1 MSRPREAL
9 IQAGQGIAQ
18 AVAQG
23 GDVRQAMGQAVEQA
37 VGQVGQLAGQ
47 APGFQLNPRDFLAAR
62 DGGASVGTII
72 EARSATLGEAGEI
85 VSRSFTERGPN
96 GEPLHVISP
105 VVIPKGS
112 TAKVLIPLAILVVL
126 GLVGALGNVVPGVD
140 VLFGVH
146 YWVVL
151 VLAAAFLWWRRS
163 VVMVPEGCKALIT
176 KFGKLVHIA
185 DPGRVTLFNP
195 WKRVSY
201 IVNTTREY
209 PFNAPIRE
217 APTQQG
223 VKASVDLFLQ
233 FRIENPAEFIFV
245 LGSVS
250 GFQSKLQ
257 NAISEVTRSLIYAQR
272 AEEIYDLVGEST
284 LGMLDSLNQQFL
296 PAVRLTDVNITHAEP
311 SSQEYRMDLAAPEM
325 VRVAKEA
332 YTYEYEL
339 QLRKEQNEGDLVKEL
354 AGLQETL
361 SAIQA
366 EIASYQARMD
376 TALERASHQAKAQA
390 RQRLV
395 EAESTANANAALL
408 EAQALDIRA
417 LSAAEAPEILDYR
430 FQQDLLDKLESVAA
444 RLPQVV
450 QVGEQTDID
459 FLALAQQLVG
469 GKGAALFSP
478 EDMAAIRARLAE
490 IAQRVEQREDEVTAL
505 LKRAAD
511 EVATAA
517 DPEPAA
523 VPDAVITA
531 IAQAPAEPARPAA
544 ATAAPGAAGSGA
556 FGSAAPGDGAAGSPR
571 AAAGGPDW
579 ADVDAETTIERPMRL
594 PNPAPPSAPSAL
606 PSYER
611 PVPPPPAPG
620 SAVPGPSTPGFPDVS
635 APGSVPGAPAPGPSG
650 GGRPAPPPEPRP
662 LGTPVWPARQPQGN
676 EEDDAR

>member
-9 IQAGQGIAQ
+9 IQAGRGVAQ

-23 GDVRQAMGQAVEQA
+23 GDVRQAMGQAM
-37 VGQVGQLAGQ
+37 GQVVDQTGRLAGQ
-47 APGFQLNPRDFLAAR
+47 YQGQGQGQGQGPGGFRLNPHDFAAAR
-62 DGGASVGTII
+62 DGGASIGTLI
-72 EARSATLGEAGEI
+72 EARTASLNEAGEI
-85 VSRSFTERGPN
+85 VNRSFAEN
-96 GEPLHVISP
+96 GMHVISP
-105 VVIPKGS
+105 VVIPKGG
-112 TAKVLIPLAILVVL
+112 TAKVVVPLGILVVL
-126 GLVGALGNVVPGVD
+126 GLIGALGNVIPSAD
-140 VLFGVH
+140 VVFGPH

-151 VLAAAFLWWRRS
+151 VLAAVFLWWRRS

-176 KFGKLVHIA
+176 QFGKLVHIA

-209 PFNAPIRE
+209 PFNAPISE

-272 AEEIYDLVGEST
+272 AEDIYDLVGEST
-284 LGMLDSLNQQFL
+284 VGMLDSLNQQFL

-339 QLRKEQNEGDLVKEL
+339 QLRKEQNEGDLIKEL

-366 EIASYQARMD
+366 EIAGYQARMD
-376 TALERASHQAKAQA
+376 TALERATHQATAQA

-430 FQQDLLDKLESVAA
+430 FQQDLLTKLESVSA

-469 GKGAALFSP
+469 GKDAVLFSA
-478 EDMAAIRARLAE
+478 EDMAAIRARLDA
-490 IAQRVEQREDEVTAL
+490 IGARVREREDEISAL
-505 LKRAAD
+505 LKK
-511 EVATAA
+511 ATA
-517 DPEPAA
+517 DVTEP
-523 VPDAVITA
+523 
-531 IAQAPAEPARPAA
+531 
-544 ATAAPGAAGSGA
+544 
-556 FGSAAPGDGAAGSPR
+556 
-571 AAAGGPDW
+571 
-579 ADVDAETTIERPMRL
+579 
-594 PNPAPPSAPSAL
+594 
-606 PSYER
+606 
-611 PVPPPPAPG
+611 
-620 SAVPGPSTPGFPDVS
+620 PSTPAPDADLETTVERLL
-635 APGSVPGAPAPGPSG
+635 PSG
-650 GGRPAPPPEPRP
+650 RHHG
-662 LGTPVWPARQPQGN
+662 QG
-676 EEDDAR
+676 ES

>member
-9 IQAGQGIAQ
+9 IQAGQGIAH

-23 GDVRQAMGQAVEQA
+23 GDVRQAMSQAIGQVTEQA
-37 VGQVGQLAGQ
+37 GQLTGQ
-47 APGFQLNPRDFLAAR
+47 APGFALNPHDFAAAR
-62 DGGASVGTII
+62 DGGVSVGTLI
-72 EARSATLGEAGEI
+72 EARSASLNEAGEI
-85 VSRSFTERGPN
+85 VNRSFAEN
-96 GEPLHVISP
+96 GMHVISP

-112 TAKVLIPLAILVVL
+112 TAKVVIPLTVLVVL
-126 GLVGALGNVVPGVD
+126 GLIGALGGIVPGSD
-140 VLFGVH
+140 IFFGPH

-272 AEEIYDLVGEST
+272 AEDIYDLVGEST
-284 LGMLDSLNQQFL
+284 LGMLENLNQQFL

-366 EIASYQARMD
+366 EIAGYQARMD
-376 TALERASHQAKAQA
+376 TALERASHQATAQA

-430 FQQDLLDKLESVAA
+430 FQQDLLNKLESVAT

-469 GKGAALFSP
+469 GKGAALFSA
-478 EDMAAIRARLAE
+478 EDMAAIRGRLGE
-490 IAQRVEQREDEVTAL
+490 IAARVSDREDEIAAL
-505 LKRAAD
+505 LKKAAAD
-511 EVATAA
+511 VSEPQAT
-517 DPEPAA
+517 PEPDHDLEST
-523 VPDAVITA
+523 V
-531 IAQAPAEPARPAA
+531 ERLL
-544 ATAAPGAAGSGA
+544 PG
-556 FGSAAPGDGAAGSPR
+556 
-571 AAAGGPDW
+571 
-579 ADVDAETTIERPMRL
+579 RL
-594 PNPAPPSAPSAL
+594 S
-606 PSYER
+606 EGEVR
-611 PVPPPPAPG
+611 
-620 SAVPGPSTPGFPDVS
+620 
-635 APGSVPGAPAPGPSG
+635 
-650 GGRPAPPPEPRP
+650 
-662 LGTPVWPARQPQGN
+662 
-676 EEDDAR
+676 

>member
-9 IQAGQGIAQ
+9 IQAGQGVAQ

-23 GDVRQAMGQAVEQA
+23 GDLRQA
-37 VGQVGQLAGQ
+37 VGQAAGQLAGQ
-47 APGFQLNPRDFLAAR
+47 AGGQFGGQGQAPGFTLNPHDFAAAR
-62 DGGASVGTII
+62 DGGASVGTLI
-72 EARSATLGEAGEI
+72 EARSASLNEAGEI
-85 VSRSFTERGPN
+85 VNRSFAEN
-96 GEPLHVISP
+96 GMHVISP

-112 TAKVLIPLAILVVL
+112 TAKVIVPLGILVVL
-126 GLVGALGNVVPGVD
+126 GLIGALGNVIPNTD
-140 VLFGVH
+140 LFFGPH
-146 YWVVL
+146 YWVTL
-151 VLAAAFLWWRRS
+151 VLAAGFLWWRRS

-185 DPGRVTLFNP
+185 DPGRVTLLNP

-284 LGMLDSLNQQFL
+284 LGMLESLNQQFL

-339 QLRKEQNEGDLVKEL
+339 QLRKEQNEGDLIKEL

-366 EIASYQARMD
+366 EIAGYQARMD
-376 TALERASHQAKAQA
+376 TALERATHQAKAQA

-430 FQQDLLDKLESVAA
+430 FQQDLLAKLESVAT

-450 QVGEQTDID
+450 QVGEQSDID

-469 GKGAALFSP
+469 GKGAQLFSA

-490 IAQRVEQREDEVTAL
+490 IGARVQGREAEIAAL
-505 LKRAAD
+505 LRKAAAD
-511 EVATAA
+511 V
-517 DPEPAA
+517 
-523 VPDAVITA
+523 
-531 IAQAPAEPARPAA
+531 
-544 ATAAPGAAGSGA
+544 SGA
-556 FGSAAPGDGAAGSPR
+556 Q
-571 AAAGGPDW
+571 
-579 ADVDAETTIERPMRL
+579 E
-594 PNPAPPSAPSAL
+594 
-606 PSYER
+606 
-611 PVPPPPAPG
+611 
-620 SAVPGPSTPGFPDVS
+620 
-635 APGSVPGAPAPGPSG
+635 
-650 GGRPAPPPEPRP
+650 PPEPDQDLERTVERLLP
-662 LGTPVWPARQPQGN
+662 GKGEIR
-676 EEDDAR
+676 

>member
-9 IQAGQGIAQ
+9 IKAGQGVAQ

-23 GDVRQAMGQAVEQA
+23 GDVRQAMGQAMGQAVEQA
-37 VGQVGQLAGQ
+37 GQFAGQ
-47 APGFQLNPRDFLAAR
+47 ARGFALNPHDFAAAR
-62 DGGASVGTII
+62 DGGVSIGTLI
-72 EARSATLGEAGEI
+72 EAKSASLNEAGEI
-85 VSRSFTERGPN
+85 VNRSFAEN
-96 GEPLHVISP
+96 GMHVISP

-112 TAKVLIPLAILVVL
+112 TAKVIVPLGILVVL
-126 GLVGALGNVVPGVD
+126 GLIGALGNIVPSADVV
-140 VLFGVH
+140 FGPH
-146 YWVVL
+146 YWLVL
-151 VLAAAFLWWRRS
+151 VLAAVFLWWRRS

-176 KFGKLVHIA
+176 QFGKLVHIA

-209 PFNAPIRE
+209 PFNAPISE

-284 LGMLDSLNQQFL
+284 HGMLETLNQQFL

-339 QLRKEQNEGDLVKEL
+339 QLRKEQNEGDLIKEL

-366 EIASYQARMD
+366 EIAGYQARMD
-376 TALERASHQAKAQA
+376 TALERASHQATAQA

-395 EAESTANANAALL
+395 EAESTANANSALL

-430 FQQDLLDKLESVAA
+430 FQQDLLAKLESVAA

-469 GKGAALFSP
+469 GKDAVLFSA
-478 EDMAAIRARLAE
+478 EDMAAIRGRLDEIGARVRGREAE
-490 IAQRVEQREDEVTAL
+490 IVAL
-505 LKRAAD
+505 LEKAAAD
-511 EVATAA
+511 VEKPPAT
-517 DPEPAA
+517 PEP
-523 VPDAVITA
+523 DH
-531 IAQAPAEPARPAA
+531 
-544 ATAAPGAAGSGA
+544 
-556 FGSAAPGDGAAGSPR
+556 DL
-571 AAAGGPDW
+571 
-579 ADVDAETTIERPMRL
+579 ERTVERL
-594 PNPAPPSAPSAL
+594 L
-606 PSYER
+606 PSDKQH
-611 PVPPPPAPG
+611 G
-620 SAVPGPSTPGFPDVS
+620 
-635 APGSVPGAPAPGPSG
+635 
-650 GGRPAPPPEPRP
+650 
-662 LGTPVWPARQPQGN
+662 QG
-676 EEDDAR
+676 EI

>member
-23 GDVRQAMGQAVEQA
+23 GDVRGA
-37 VGQVGQLAGQ
+37 VGQVAGQ
-47 APGFQLNPRDFLAAR
+47 FAGQVGGGQRGNQGGAPAFALNPHDFAADR
-62 DGGASVGTII
+62 DGGASVGTLI
-72 EARSATLGEAGEI
+72 EARTASLNEAGEI
-85 VSRSFTERGPN
+85 VNRSFAEN
-96 GEPLHVISP
+96 GMHVISP
-105 VVIPKGS
+105 VVIPKSG
-112 TAKVLIPLAILVVL
+112 TAKVLVPLGILVAL
-126 GLVGALGNVVPGVD
+126 GLIGALGNVIPNTD
-140 VLFGVH
+140 LFFGPH
-146 YWVVL
+146 YWVTL
-151 VLAAAFLWWRRS
+151 ILAAAFLWWRRS

-272 AEEIYDLVGEST
+272 AEDIYDLVGEST
-284 LGMLDSLNQQFL
+284 LGMLESLNQQFL

-366 EIASYQARMD
+366 EIAGYQARMD
-376 TALERASHQAKAQA
+376 TALERATHQATAQA

-430 FQQDLLDKLESVAA
+430 FQQDLLAKLESVAT

-450 QVGEQTDID
+450 QVGEQSDID

-469 GKGAALFSP
+469 GKGAQLFSA
-478 EDMAAIRARLAE
+478 EDMAAIRSRLDEIGARVRDREAE
-490 IAQRVEQREDEVTAL
+490 IAAL
-505 LKRAAD
+505 LRKAAAD
-511 EVATAA
+511 VA
-517 DPEPAA
+517 
-523 VPDAVITA
+523 
-531 IAQAPAEPARPAA
+531 
-544 ATAAPGAAGSGA
+544 
-556 FGSAAPGDGAAGSPR
+556 
-571 AAAGGPDW
+571 GPQ
-579 ADVDAETTIERPMRL
+579 E
-594 PNPAPPSAPSAL
+594 
-606 PSYER
+606 
-611 PVPPPPAPG
+611 
-620 SAVPGPSTPGFPDVS
+620 
-635 APGSVPGAPAPGPSG
+635 
-650 GGRPAPPPEPRP
+650 PPEPDQDLERTVERLLP
-662 LGTPVWPARQPQGN
+662 GK
-676 EEDDAR
+676 EEIR

>member
-9 IQAGQGIAQ
+9 RQAGQGIAQ
-18 AVAQG
+18 AVVQG
-23 GDVRQAMGQAVEQA
+23 GDIRQA
-37 VGQVGQLAGQ
+37 VGHAAGQ
-47 APGFQLNPRDFLAAR
+47 AAQQYAGQGGQQRGRQGQQQGQQEFALNPHDFAAAR
-62 DGGASVGTII
+62 DGGASVGTLI
-72 EARSATLGEAGEI
+72 EARSASLNEAGEI
-85 VSRSFTERGPN
+85 VNRSFAEN
-96 GEPLHVISP
+96 GMHVISP
-105 VVIPKGS
+105 VVIPKGG
-112 TAKVLIPLAILVVL
+112 TAKVVVPLGILVLL
-126 GLVGALGNVVPGVD
+126 GLIGALGNVIPQTDLV
-140 VLFGVH
+140 FGPH
-146 YWVVL
+146 YWAVL
-151 VLAAAFLWWRRS
+151 VLAAGFLWWRRS

-284 LGMLDSLNQQFL
+284 LGMLESLNQQFL

-366 EIASYQARMD
+366 EIAGYQARMD
-376 TALERASHQAKAQA
+376 TALERATHQATAQA

-430 FQQDLLDKLESVAA
+430 FQQDLLNKLESVAT

-450 QVGEQTDID
+450 QVGDQTDID

-469 GKGAALFSP
+469 GKGAALFSA
-478 EDMAAIRARLAE
+478 EDMAAIRSRLDD
-490 IAQRVEQREDEVTAL
+490 IAARVEGRESEISAL
-505 LKRAAD
+505 LKKAVADVTEVPAA
-511 EVATAA
+511 
-517 DPEPAA
+517 PEP
-523 VPDAVITA
+523 DADLERTV
-531 IAQAPAEPARPAA
+531 ERLL
-544 ATAAPGAAGSGA
+544 PGKGEI
-556 FGSAAPGDGAAGSPR
+556 R
-571 AAAGGPDW
+571 
-579 ADVDAETTIERPMRL
+579 
-594 PNPAPPSAPSAL
+594 
-606 PSYER
+606 
-611 PVPPPPAPG
+611 
-620 SAVPGPSTPGFPDVS
+620 
-635 APGSVPGAPAPGPSG
+635 
-650 GGRPAPPPEPRP
+650 
-662 LGTPVWPARQPQGN
+662 
-676 EEDDAR
+676 

>member
-1 MSRPREAL
+1 
-9 IQAGQGIAQ
+9 
-18 AVAQG
+18 
-23 GDVRQAMGQAVEQA
+23 MGQA
-37 VGQVGQLAGQ
+37 GQLAGQ
-47 APGFQLNPRDFLAAR
+47 APGFQLNAHDFLAAR
-62 DGGASVGTII
+62 DGGSSVGTII
-72 EARSATLGEAGEI
+72 EARTASLNEAGEI
-85 VSRSFTERGPN
+85 ISRSFSERGKN

-112 TAKVLIPLAILVVL
+112 TAKVVIPLVVLVVL
-126 GLVGALGNVVPGVD
+126 GLVGALGNVVPGID
-140 VLFGVH
+140 VLFGPH

-272 AEEIYDLVGEST
+272 AEDIYDLVGEST
-284 LGMLDSLNQQFL
+284 LGMLDNLNQQFL

-366 EIASYQARMD
+366 EIAAYQARMD

-417 LSAAEAPEILDYR
+417 LSAAEAPEILEYR
-430 FQQDLLDKLESVAA
+430 FQQDLLDKLESVSG

-450 QVGEQTDID
+450 QVGEESDID

-469 GKGAALFSP
+469 GKGAALFSA
-478 EDMAAIRARLAE
+478 EDMAAIRSRLDEIGQRVDDRGEE
-490 IAQRVEQREDEVTAL
+490 IAALLRGATETTEPAIVEQ
-505 LKRAAD
+505 
-511 EVATAA
+511 
-517 DPEPAA
+517 PA
-523 VPDAVITA
+523 V
-531 IAQAPAEPARPAA
+531 PAA
-544 ATAAPGAAGSGA
+544 AEPE
-556 FGSAAPGDGAAGSPR
+556 
-571 AAAGGPDW
+571 W
-579 ADVDAETTIERPMRL
+579 ATVDAETTIERPMRL
-594 PNPAPPSAPSAL
+594 PDPGRSQGRNPGPTPPVPSSL
-606 PSYER
+606 PAYER
-611 PVPPPPAPG
+611 PAQATPPPPAP
-620 SAVPGPSTPGFPDVS
+620 
-635 APGSVPGAPAPGPSG
+635 
-650 GGRPAPPPEPRP
+650 PAPPVSRGPAVQTPPSGWPTPPDAQGARP
-662 LGTPVWPARQPQGN
+662 PGTPVWPAQQPRATNDAQEG
-676 EEDDAR
+676 DAR

>member
-1 MSRPREAL
+1 MSRPREAF
-9 IQAGQGIAQ
+9 IQAGQGLAQ
-18 AVAQG
+18 AVVQG
-23 GDVRQAMGQAVEQA
+23 GDVRQAMGQAVGQV
-37 VGQVGQLAGQ
+37 VGQAGQLAGQ
-47 APGFQLNPRDFLAAR
+47 APGFTLNPHDFAAAR
-62 DGGASVGTII
+62 DGGVSVGTLI
-72 EARSATLGEAGEI
+72 EARTASLNEAGEI
-85 VSRSFTERGPN
+85 VNRSFAEN
-96 GEPLHVISP
+96 GMHVISP
-105 VVIPKGS
+105 VVIPKGT
-112 TAKVLIPLAILVVL
+112 TAKVIVPLGILVVL
-126 GLVGALGNVVPGVD
+126 GLIGALGNVIPNTD
-140 VLFGVH
+140 LIFGPH

-209 PFNAPIRE
+209 PFNAPISE

-284 LGMLDSLNQQFL
+284 MGMLENLNQQFL

-366 EIASYQARMD
+366 EIAGYQARMD
-376 TALERASHQAKAQA
+376 TALERATHQATAQA

-395 EAESTANANAALL
+395 EAESTANANSALL

-430 FQQDLLDKLESVAA
+430 FQQDLLTKLESVAT

-469 GKGAALFSP
+469 GKGAVLFSP
-478 EDMAAIRARLAE
+478 EDMAAIRSRLDEIGARV
-490 IAQRVEQREDEVTAL
+490 QGREDEISAL
-505 LKRAAD
+505 LKKAAAD
-511 EVATAA
+511 VT
-517 DPEPAA
+517 EP
-523 VPDAVITA
+523 
-531 IAQAPAEPARPAA
+531 QA
-544 ATAAPGAAGSGA
+544 
-556 FGSAAPGDGAAGSPR
+556 
-571 AAAGGPDW
+571 
-579 ADVDAETTIERPMRL
+579 
-594 PNPAPPSAPSAL
+594 
-606 PSYER
+606 
-611 PVPPPPAPG
+611 
-620 SAVPGPSTPGFPDVS
+620 
-635 APGSVPGAPAPGPSG
+635 
-650 GGRPAPPPEPRP
+650 PPEPDRDLERTVERLLP
-662 LGTPVWPARQPQGN
+662 GGRHHVQG
-676 EEDDAR
+676 EGEV

>member
-9 IQAGQGIAQ
+9 IQAGQGIAH

-23 GDVRQAMGQAVEQA
+23 GDVRQAMGQAM
-37 VGQVGQLAGQ
+37 GQVVDQAGQLAGQ
-47 APGFQLNPRDFLAAR
+47 GRGFALNPHDFAAAR
-62 DGGASVGTII
+62 DGGVSVGTLI
-72 EARSATLGEAGEI
+72 EARSASLNEAGEI
-85 VSRSFTERGPN
+85 INRSFAEN
-96 GEPLHVISP
+96 GMHVISP

-112 TAKVLIPLAILVVL
+112 TAKVIVPLGILVVL
-126 GLVGALGNVVPGVD
+126 GLIGALGNVIPRTD
-140 VLFGVH
+140 VVFGPH

-209 PFNAPIRE
+209 PFNAPISE

-272 AEEIYDLVGEST
+272 AEDIYDLVGEST
-284 LGMLDSLNQQFL
+284 LGMLESLNQQFL

-339 QLRKEQNEGDLVKEL
+339 QLRKEQNEGDLIKEL

-366 EIASYQARMD
+366 EIAGHQARMD
-376 TALERASHQAKAQA
+376 TALERASHQATAQA

-395 EAESTANANAALL
+395 EAESTANANSALL

-430 FQQDLLDKLESVAA
+430 FQQDLLTKLESVAT

-450 QVGEQTDID
+450 QIGEQTDID

-469 GKGAALFSP
+469 GKGAVLFSP
-478 EDMAAIRARLAE
+478 EDMAAIRSRLDDIAARV
-490 IAQRVEQREDEVTAL
+490 RDREDEIATL
-505 LKRAAD
+505 LSKNAAD
-511 EVATAA
+511 VTEPPAL
-517 DPEPAA
+517 PEPDSDLEST
-523 VPDAVITA
+523 V
-531 IAQAPAEPARPAA
+531 
-544 ATAAPGAAGSGA
+544 
-556 FGSAAPGDGAAGSPR
+556 
-571 AAAGGPDW
+571 
-579 ADVDAETTIERPMRL
+579 ERLL
-594 PNPAPPSAPSAL
+594 P
-606 PSYER
+606 
-611 PVPPPPAPG
+611 
-620 SAVPGPSTPGFPDVS
+620 
-635 APGSVPGAPAPGPSG
+635 
-650 GGRPAPPPEPRP
+650 GGRHHVMGE
-662 LGTPVWPARQPQGN
+662 GQ
-676 EEDDAR
+676 

>member
-9 IQAGQGIAQ
+9 RQAGQGIAQ
-18 AVAQG
+18 AVVQG
-23 GDVRQAMGQAVEQA
+23 GDLRQA
-37 VGQVGQLAGQ
+37 VGQAVGQAAQFAGHDGQ
-47 APGFQLNPRDFLAAR
+47 PGFTLNPHDFAAAR
-62 DGGASVGTII
+62 DGGVSVGTLI
-72 EARSATLGEAGEI
+72 EARSASLNEAGEI
-85 VSRSFTERGPN
+85 VNRSFAEN
-96 GEPLHVISP
+96 GMHVISP
-105 VVIPKGS
+105 VVIPKSG
-112 TAKVLIPLAILVVL
+112 TAKVLVPLGVLVAL
-126 GLVGALGNVVPGVD
+126 GLIGALGNVIPRTE
-140 VLFGVH
+140 LFFGPH
-146 YWVVL
+146 YWAVL

-272 AEEIYDLVGEST
+272 AEDIYDLVGEST
-284 LGMLDSLNQQFL
+284 LGMLESLNQQFL

-366 EIASYQARMD
+366 EIAGYQARMD

-395 EAESTANANAALL
+395 EAESTANANSALL
-408 EAQALDIRA
+408 QAQALDIRA

-430 FQQDLLDKLESVAA
+430 FQQDLLDKLESVAT

-469 GKGAALFSP
+469 GKAAALFSA
-478 EDMAAIRARLAE
+478 EDMAAIRSRLGEIGRRVQGREAE
-490 IAQRVEQREDEVTAL
+490 IAAL
-505 LKRAAD
+505 LRKVAEDVSEAPVGEAGANRPRTAETPAA
-511 EVATAA
+511 APPAPA
-517 DPEPAA
+517 AA
-523 VPDAVITA
+523 VP
-531 IAQAPAEPARPAA
+531 AA
-544 ATAAPGAAGSGA
+544 GPAPGET
-556 FGSAAPGDGAAGSPR
+556 PGETP
-571 AAAGGPDW
+571 
-579 ADVDAETTIERPMRL
+579 AETTAPIPVSKLER
-594 PNPAPPSAPSAL
+594 
-606 PSYER
+606 E
-611 PVPPPPAPG
+611 
-620 SAVPGPSTPGFPDVS
+620 
-635 APGSVPGAPAPGPSG
+635 
-650 GGRPAPPPEPRP
+650 
-662 LGTPVWPARQPQGN
+662 AR
-676 EEDDAR
+676 

>member
-23 GDVRQAMGQAVEQA
+23 GDVRQAMSQA
-37 VGQVGQLAGQ
+37 VGQVVDQAGQLGGQ
-47 APGFQLNPRDFLAAR
+47 ARGFALNPHDFAAAR
-62 DGGASVGTII
+62 DGGASIGTLI
-72 EARSATLGEAGEI
+72 EARSASLNEAGEI
-85 VSRSFTERGPN
+85 VNRSFAEN
-96 GEPLHVISP
+96 GMHVISP
-105 VVIPKGS
+105 VVIPKAG
-112 TAKVLIPLAILVVL
+112 TAKVIIPLGVLVVL
-126 GLVGALGNVVPGVD
+126 GLIGAAGGIVPGSERF
-140 VLFGVH
+140 FGPH

-176 KFGKLVHIA
+176 QFGKLVHIA

-209 PFNAPIRE
+209 PFNAPISE

-284 LGMLDSLNQQFL
+284 LGMLESLNQQFL

-366 EIASYQARMD
+366 EIAGYQARMD
-376 TALERASHQAKAQA
+376 TALERASHQATAQA

-430 FQQDLLDKLESVAA
+430 FQQDLLNKLESVAA

-469 GKGAALFSP
+469 GKGAALFSA
-478 EDMAAIRARLAE
+478 EDMAAIRGRLGAIAAR
-490 IAQRVEQREDEVTAL
+490 VSDREDEIAAL
-505 LKRAAD
+505 LQKAAAD
-511 EVATAA
+511 VSEPQAA
-517 DPEPAA
+517 PEPDHELERT
-523 VPDAVITA
+523 V
-531 IAQAPAEPARPAA
+531 ERLLPAA
-544 ATAAPGAAGSGA
+544 NRSEGEV
-556 FGSAAPGDGAAGSPR
+556 R
-571 AAAGGPDW
+571 
-579 ADVDAETTIERPMRL
+579 
-594 PNPAPPSAPSAL
+594 
-606 PSYER
+606 
-611 PVPPPPAPG
+611 
-620 SAVPGPSTPGFPDVS
+620 
-635 APGSVPGAPAPGPSG
+635 
-650 GGRPAPPPEPRP
+650 
-662 LGTPVWPARQPQGN
+662 
-676 EEDDAR
+676 

>member
-9 IQAGQGIAQ
+9 RQAGQGIAQ
-18 AVAQG
+18 AMAQG
-23 GDVRQAMGQAVEQA
+23 GDVRQAMGQAAEQFA
-37 VGQVGQLAGQ
+37 GQMGPQGGGGQ
-47 APGFQLNPRDFLAAR
+47 APGFALNPHDFAAAR
-62 DGGASVGTII
+62 DGGASIGTLI
-72 EARSATLGEAGEI
+72 EARTASLNEAGEI
-85 VSRSFTERGPN
+85 VNRSFADN
-96 GEPLHVISP
+96 GMHVISP

-112 TAKVLIPLAILVVL
+112 TAKVLVPLVILVVL
-126 GLVGALGNVVPGVD
+126 GLIGALGNVIPNTD
-140 VLFGVH
+140 LIFGPH
-146 YWVVL
+146 YWFVL
-151 VLAAAFLWWRRS
+151 VLAAVFLWWRRS

-209 PFNAPIRE
+209 PFNAPISE

-284 LGMLDSLNQQFL
+284 LGMLESLNQQFL

-339 QLRKEQNEGDLVKEL
+339 NLRKEQNEGDLIKEL

-366 EIASYQARMD
+366 EIAGYQARMD
-376 TALERASHQAKAQA
+376 TALERATHQATAQA

-430 FQQDLLDKLESVAA
+430 FQQDLLTRLESVSA

-469 GKGAALFSP
+469 GKGAVLFSP
-478 EDMAAIRARLAE
+478 EDMAAIRSRLDEIGARVAG
-490 IAQRVEQREDEVTAL
+490 REDEIVAL
-505 LKRAAD
+505 LKKAAAD
-511 EVATAA
+511 VGEAVETPEP
-517 DPEPAA
+517 DPELDRT
-523 VPDAVITA
+523 V
-531 IAQAPAEPARPAA
+531 
-544 ATAAPGAAGSGA
+544 
-556 FGSAAPGDGAAGSPR
+556 
-571 AAAGGPDW
+571 
-579 ADVDAETTIERPMRL
+579 ERLL
-594 PNPAPPSAPSAL
+594 P
-606 PSYER
+606 
-611 PVPPPPAPG
+611 
-620 SAVPGPSTPGFPDVS
+620 
-635 APGSVPGAPAPGPSG
+635 
-650 GGRPAPPPEPRP
+650 GGRA
-662 LGTPVWPARQPQGN
+662 QGS
-676 EEDDAR
+676 ELL

>member
-1 MSRPREAL
+1 
-9 IQAGQGIAQ
+9 
-18 AVAQG
+18 
-23 GDVRQAMGQAVEQA
+23 MGQAVEQA

-47 APGFQLNPRDFLAAR
+47 APGFQLNPHDFLAAR
-62 DGGASVGTII
+62 DGGVSVGTVI
-72 EARSATLGEAGEI
+72 EARSASLNEAGEI
-85 VSRSFTERGPN
+85 VSRSFSERGQN

-112 TAKVLIPLAILVVL
+112 TAKVVIPLAILVVL
-126 GLVGALGNVVPGVD
+126 GLVGALGNVLPGID
-140 VLFGVH
+140 VLFGPH
-146 YWVVL
+146 YWLVL
-151 VLAAAFLWWRRS
+151 VVAAAFLWWRRS

-272 AEEIYDLVGEST
+272 AEDIYDLVGEST
-284 LGMLDSLNQQFL
+284 LGMLDNLNQQFL

-339 QLRKEQNEGDLVKEL
+339 QLRKEQNEGDLIKEL

-366 EIASYQARMD
+366 EIAAYQARMD

-395 EAESTANANAALL
+395 EAESTANANSALL

-430 FQQDLLDKLESVAA
+430 FQQDLLDKLESVAG

-450 QVGEQTDID
+450 QVGEESDID

-469 GKGAALFSP
+469 GKGAALFSA
-478 EDMAAIRARLAE
+478 EDMAAIRSRLGA
-490 IAQRVEQREDEVTAL
+490 IGQRVEERENEISAL

-511 EVATAA
+511 EVAGAA
-517 DPEPAA
+517 DPTPTVIPDPVVPAVPAVPAA
-523 VPDAVITA
+523 VP
-531 IAQAPAEPARPAA
+531 APH
-544 ATAAPGAAGSGA
+544 
-556 FGSAAPGDGAAGSPR
+556 
-571 AAAGGPDW
+571 
-579 ADVDAETTIERPMRL
+579 
-594 PNPAPPSAPSAL
+594 
-606 PSYER
+606 
-611 PVPPPPAPG
+611 
-620 SAVPGPSTPGFPDVS
+620 
-635 APGSVPGAPAPGPSG
+635 
-650 GGRPAPPPEPRP
+650 
-662 LGTPVWPARQPQGN
+662 GTPVWPAQQPQGN
-676 EEDDAR
+676 EEDDNR

>member
-9 IQAGQGIAQ
+9 IQAGQGIART
-18 AVAQG
+18 VAQG
-23 GDVRQAMGQAVEQA
+23 GDVRQAVGQAMGQV
-37 VGQVGQLAGQ
+37 AGQ
-47 APGFQLNPRDFLAAR
+47 AGQLQGQAAQGFTLNPHDFAAAR
-62 DGGASVGTII
+62 DGGVSIGTLI
-72 EARSATLGEAGEI
+72 EARTASLNEAGEI
-85 VSRSFTERGPN
+85 VNRSFAEN
-96 GEPLHVISP
+96 GMHVISP

-112 TAKVLIPLAILVVL
+112 TAKVIVPLGILVLL
-126 GLVGALGNVVPGVD
+126 GLIGALGNIVPQADVV
-140 VLFGVH
+140 FGPH

-176 KFGKLVHIA
+176 QFGKLVHIA

-209 PFNAPIRE
+209 PFNAPISE

-284 LGMLDSLNQQFL
+284 LGMLESLNQQFL

-339 QLRKEQNEGDLVKEL
+339 QLRKEQNEGDLIKEL

-366 EIASYQARMD
+366 EIAGYQARMD
-376 TALERASHQAKAQA
+376 TALERATHQATAQA

-430 FQQDLLDKLESVAA
+430 FQQDLLTKLESVAT

-450 QVGEQTDID
+450 QVGDQTDID

-469 GKGAALFSP
+469 GKGAALFSA
-478 EDMAAIRARLAE
+478 EDMAAIRSRLDEIGQRVRGREGE
-490 IAQRVEQREDEVTAL
+490 IAAL
-505 LKRAAD
+505 LAK
-511 EVATAA
+511 TAA
-517 DPEPAA
+517 DVEQPPQVPEPDSDLEST
-523 VPDAVITA
+523 V
-531 IAQAPAEPARPAA
+531 ERLL
-544 ATAAPGAAGSGA
+544 PGGKHHGQAGSG
-556 FGSAAPGDGAAGSPR
+556 
-571 AAAGGPDW
+571 
-579 ADVDAETTIERPMRL
+579 I
-594 PNPAPPSAPSAL
+594 
-606 PSYER
+606 
-611 PVPPPPAPG
+611 
-620 SAVPGPSTPGFPDVS
+620 
-635 APGSVPGAPAPGPSG
+635 
-650 GGRPAPPPEPRP
+650 
-662 LGTPVWPARQPQGN
+662 
-676 EEDDAR
+676 

>member
-1 MSRPREAL
+1 MSQPKQRLA
-9 IQAGQGIAQ
+9 QAGQGIVQ

-23 GDVRQAMGQAVEQA
+23 GDVRQAVGQAMGQVMNEVGALQQA
-37 VGQVGQLAGQ
+37 G
-47 APGFQLNPRDFLAAR
+47 PGFALNPHDFAAAR
-62 DGGASVGTII
+62 DSGLSVGTLI
-72 EARSATLGEAGEI
+72 EARTVSLSEAGE
-85 VSRSFTERGPN
+85 VLSRSFAKDGM
-96 GEPLHVISP
+96 HVISP

-112 TAKVLIPLAILVVL
+112 TAKVLVPLVVLVAL
-126 GLVGALGNVVPGVD
+126 GLVGALGGVLPYVD
-140 VLFGVH
+140 VLFGPH
-146 YWVVL
+146 YWAVL

-163 VVMVPEGCKALIT
+163 VVMVPDGCKALIT
-176 KFGKLVHIA
+176 KFGKLVQIA
-185 DPGRVTLFNP
+185 EPGRVTLFNP

-250 GFQSKLQ
+250 GFSSKLQ

-284 LGMLDSLNQQFL
+284 QGMLESLNQQFL

-354 AGLQETL
+354 AGLQEEL

-366 EIASYQARMD
+366 EIAAYQARMD
-376 TALERASHQAKAQA
+376 TALERQTHQATALA

-395 EAESTANANAALL
+395 EAESTAKANAALL

-450 QVGEQTDID
+450 QVGDEADID

-469 GKGAALFSP
+469 GRGAALFSP
-478 EDMAAIRARLAE
+478 EDMAAIRGRLDE
-490 IAQRVEQREDEVTAL
+490 IARRVSERTPEIASLLSRTAEETG
-505 LKRAAD
+505 A
-511 EVATAA
+511 EPP
-517 DPEPAA
+517 DPE
-523 VPDAVITA
+523 
-531 IAQAPAEPARPAA
+531 
-544 ATAAPGAAGSGA
+544 ATI
-556 FGSAAPGDGAAGSPR
+556 
-571 AAAGGPDW
+571 
-579 ADVDAETTIERPMRL
+579 VHQL
-594 PNPAPPSAPSAL
+594 
-606 PSYER
+606 
-611 PVPPPPAPG
+611 PG
-620 SAVPGPSTPGFPDVS
+620 S
-635 APGSVPGAPAPGPSG
+635 
-650 GGRPAPPPEPRP
+650 E
-662 LGTPVWPARQPQGN
+662 AR
-676 EEDDAR
+676 

>member
-1 MSRPREAL
+1 MSRPRQAL
-9 IQAGQGIAQ
+9 LQAGQGIAQ
-18 AVAQG
+18 AVVQG
-23 GDVRQAMGQAVEQA
+23 GDIRQAVTEAGRE
-37 VGQVGQLAGQ
+37 LAEQ
-47 APGFQLNPRDFLAAR
+47 APGFALDPHDFAAAR
-62 DGGASVGTII
+62 DGGSSVDTVI
-72 EARSATLGEAGEI
+72 EAASASLGEAAEVI
-85 VSRSFTERGPN
+85 NLSVSEG
-96 GEPLHVISP
+96 GKHVISP
-105 VVIPKGS
+105 VVIPKSG
-112 TAKVLIPLAILVVL
+112 TAKVLVPLAGLVAL
-126 GLVGALGNVVPGVD
+126 GLIGALGGFIPSTEVF
-140 VLFGVH
+140 FGPH
-146 YWVVL
+146 YWAVL

-176 KFGKLVHIA
+176 KFGKLVQTA
-185 DPGRVTLFNP
+185 DPGRVTLLNP

-209 PFNAPIRE
+209 PFNAPIRQ

-257 NAISEVTRSLIYAQR
+257 NSVSEVTRSLIYAQR
-272 AEEIYDLVGEST
+272 AEDIYDLVGEST
-284 LGMLDSLNQQFL
+284 QGMLAILNEQFL

-311 SSQEYRMDLAAPEM
+311 AGQEYRMDLAAPEM

-376 TALERASHQAKAQA
+376 TALERASHQATAQA

-430 FQQDLLDKLESVAA
+430 FQQDLLDKLESVAN

-450 QVGEQTDID
+450 QVGEEGDID

-469 GKGAALFSP
+469 GKAAALFSA
-478 EDMAAIRARLAE
+478 EDMAAIRGRLAE
-490 IAQRVEQREDEVTAL
+490 IGRRVASREAEIAAL
-505 LKRAAD
+505 LN
-511 EVATAA
+511 
-517 DPEPAA
+517 
-523 VPDAVITA
+523 
-531 IAQAPAEPARPAA
+531 
-544 ATAAPGAAGSGA
+544 GAAQPSEL
-556 FGSAAPGDGAAGSPR
+556 
-571 AAAGGPDW
+571 PD
-579 ADVDAETTIERPMRL
+579 V
-594 PNPAPPSAPSAL
+594 
-606 PSYER
+606 
-611 PVPPPPAPG
+611 
-620 SAVPGPSTPGFPDVS
+620 VPGGEV
-635 APGSVPGAPAPGPSG
+635 
-650 GGRPAPPPEPRP
+650 
-662 LGTPVWPARQPQGN
+662 
-676 EEDDAR
+676 